1 MISTRLS
8 RVFWRGLLGGSALC
22 IAFHLPSA
30 AQVQKTETTEHGA
43 PTHEVK
49 IERGEIVY
57 VSGNNVVVK
66 MEDGSLRDFN
76 NVPDSAT
83 VTVDGQQ
90 LNVHQLKPGM
100 KIEKQTVTTTTP
112 RVITKVETVTGKV
125 FHVAPPNSVIL
136 TLEDGTNQSFNIPK
150 GQKFTINGQ
159 QTDAFGLKKG
169 MVVSAQKV
177 TEVPETVV
185 TQQIKR
191 TGTAPPPP
199 EPIQQD
205 VPVLVVYAP
214 SAAPA
219 PVETAAAEPAP
230 KKLPTTASNVPLVG
244 LLGLVLLAGSLVALI
259 AGRTVRPS

>member
-1 MISTRLS
+1 MISSKMMCT
-8 RVFWRGLLGGSALC
+8 LLVGGAL
-22 IAFHLPSA
+22 IASSPA
-30 AQVQKTETTEHGA
+30 RAQVQTSKSESQGEA
-43 PTHEVK
+43 THQVK
-49 IERGEIVY
+49 VERGEIVY
-57 VSGNNVVVK
+57 VSGNNVIVK
-66 MEDGSLRDFN
+66 MEDGTIRHFN

-83 VTVDGQQ
+83 INVDGKQ
-90 LNVHQLKPGM
+90 LNVHQLQPGM
-100 KIEKQTVTTTTP
+100 KVEKQTITTSTP
-112 RVITKVETVTGKV
+112 RVVTTVKTVKGKV
-125 FHVAPPNSVIL
+125 FHVTPPLSVIL
-136 TLEDGTNQSFNIPK
+136 TLEDGTNQEFKIPK
-150 GQKFTINGQ
+150 GQKFNVDGQ
-159 QTDAFGLKKG
+159 MTDAFGLKKG
-169 MVVSAQKV
+169 MVISAQKV
-177 TEVPETVV
+177 TEVPETVI

-214 SAAPA
+214 SPAPA

>member
-1 MISTRLS
+1 MISSKMMCT
-8 RVFWRGLLGGSALC
+8 LLVGGAL
-22 IAFHLPSA
+22 IASSPA
-30 AQVQKTETTEHGA
+30 RAQVQTSKSESQGEA
-43 PTHEVK
+43 THQVK
-49 IERGEIVY
+49 VERGEIVY
-57 VSGNNVVVK
+57 VSGNNVIVK
-66 MEDGSLRDFN
+66 MEDGTIRHFN

-83 VTVDGQQ
+83 INVDGKQ
-90 LNVHQLKPGM
+90 LNVHQLQPGM
-100 KIEKQTVTTTTP
+100 KVEKQTITTSTP
-112 RVITKVETVTGKV
+112 RVVTTVKTVKGKV
-125 FHVAPPNSVIL
+125 FHVTPPLSVIL
-136 TLEDGTNQSFNIPK
+136 TLEDGTNQEFKIPK
-150 GQKFTINGQ
+150 GQKFNVDGQ
-159 QTDAFGLKKG
+159 MTDAFGLKKC
-169 MVVSAQKV
+169 MVISAQKV
-177 TEVPETVV
+177 TEVPETVI